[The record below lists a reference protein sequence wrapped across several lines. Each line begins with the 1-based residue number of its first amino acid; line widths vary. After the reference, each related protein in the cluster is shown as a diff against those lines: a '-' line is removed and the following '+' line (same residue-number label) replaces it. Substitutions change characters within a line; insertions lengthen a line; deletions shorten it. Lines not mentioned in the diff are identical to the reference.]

1 MGADAVVHGATGK
14 GNDQIRFELASYSV
28 NPHIKVIAPWRYWEF
43 EGRSDLIA
51 YCNQKGIP
59 TTSTVEKPFSIDRN
73 LMHVSFEGGVLED
86 PWAAP
91 PDDTYL
97 LTTPLADT
105 PDEPEEVIISF
116 EKGIPTAVNGQAMGA
131 AELIR
136 ALNKIGGRHGIG
148 RVDLVENRYVG
159 IKSRGVYET
168 PGVSL
173 LHTAHRAIE
182 SLSMDREVML
192 MRDSLVPKYASM
204 IYRGYWYSPECE
216 LMRKIVTETQEPV
229 TGDARLELY
238 KGNATLKGRRSP
250 NSLYSYSFATFEKD
264 TVYDQREA
272 EGFIR
277 INALRLRLRALKEAG
292 LK

>member
-1 MGADAVVHGATGK
+1 
-14 GNDQIRFELASYSV
+14 
-28 NPHIKVIAPWRYWEF
+28 
-43 EGRSDLIA
+43 
-51 YCNQKGIP
+51 
-59 TTSTVEKPFSIDRN
+59 
-73 LMHVSFEGGVLED
+73 
-86 PWAAP
+86 
-91 PDDTYL
+91 
-97 LTTPLADT
+97 
-105 PDEPEEVIISF
+105 
-116 EKGIPTAVNGQAMGA
+116 
-131 AELIR
+131 
-136 ALNKIGGRHGIG
+136 
-148 RVDLVENRYVG
+148 VDLVENRYVG

-173 LHTAHRAIE
+173 LHIAHRAVE

-192 MRDSLVPKYASM
+192 MRDSLVPKYATM
-204 IYRGYWYSPECE
+204 IYQGYWYSPECE

-229 TGDARLELY
+229 TGDARLELF